1 MQQELASSHAF
12 HVISTSGVGGRTGFI
27 FLLSFDLG
35 WDPGQ
40 FLDMILANTCLS
52 SFRVKTFGEL
62 AQTK

>member
-1 MQQELASSHAF
+1 MQQELASSHAL

-27 FLLSFDLG
+27 FLLSF
-35 WDPGQ
+35 DPGQ